1 MNKKVFVTGADGML
15 GSSVCR
21 ELISEGY
28 EVKAMCLK
36 GRTTNTIQ
44 ELPIEI
50 VSGDILDKKFLL
62 QEIAG
67 SDYVIHI
74 AALLSVW
81 PRRSELTKKVNIIGT
96 QNVMEIVKELKIA
109 RMVHIGSASSFGHGQ
124 KNTPGNENSPF
135 IGGKY
140 GMDYLDSKH
149 DAQIMLLEEFKKTGF
164 PVIVINPTF
173 MIGPFDFGPSSGQ
186 MLVAICKSKLKWY
199 NEGGKNFVC
208 SMDVAKATVNALNR
222 GRLGECYI
230 AGGENLSYKEFCLKV
245 YKSINKKF
253 NMKPVSNFILL
264 VIGFISSAI
273 ARLIRKKPKLS
284 FGMTL
289 LAKENQYFS
298 SKKAITELNMPQTPI
313 EVGINQSIEWFKA
326 NKYI

>member
-1 MNKKVFVTGADGML
+1 MNKQVFVTGADGML
-15 GSSVCR
+15 GSSICR
-21 ELISEGY
+21 ELITQGY
-28 EVKAMCLK
+28 KVKAMCLK
-36 GRTTNTIQ
+36 GRITNTIQ
-44 ELPIEI
+44 ELPVEI
-50 VSGDILDKKFLL
+50 VTGDILDKKFLL
-62 QEIAG
+62 NEIAG

-96 QNVMEIVKELKIA
+96 QNVVEVVKELKIG
-109 RMVHIGSASSFGHGQ
+109 RMVHVGSASSFGHGE
-124 KNTPGNENSPF
+124 KTTPGNENSPF
-135 IGGKY
+135 IGAKY

-149 DAQIMLLEEFKKTGF
+149 DAQIMLLEEFKKNGF

-186 MLVAICKSKLKWY
+186 MLLAICKGKLKWY
-199 NEGGKNFVC
+199 NQGGKNFAC
-208 SMDVAKATVNALNR
+208 SFDVAKATVNALTM
-222 GRLGECYI
+222 GRIGECYI
-230 AGGENLSYKEFCLKV
+230 AGGENLSYKEFCIKS

-253 NMKPVSNFILL
+253 NMKPVSNPILL
-264 VIGFISSAI
+264 SIGLISSVI
-273 ARLIRKKPKLS
+273 ARLTGKKPKLS

-298 SKKAITELNMPQTPI
+298 SNKAVTELNMPQTPI
-313 EVGINQSIEWFKA
+313 EEGINQSIEWFKA